1 MKDKFIRVISPAST
15 AIVAILDAAVLG
27 YGIFAVVKI
36 TQQVTAMSVIFAVLE
51 LLAIVVAVLV
61 SKEVLSN
68 GVIFRDDE
76 AEFTGVDDNNII
88 PYEAVKSIEAYKDTA
103 ASLTKNF
110 DMRHSLL
117 IFTLENKKINT
128 IDLGLI
134 TNRTLEIILDEFRSR
149 TKTQEI
155 SFTQRKT
162 PEIFSRRKK
171 DGGGAQD
178 ESADGEKQ
186 EAKEKEPD
194 SEN

>member
-1 MKDKFIRVISPAST
+1 MKDKFIRVISPVST

-128 IDLGLI
+128 IDLGLV
-134 TNRTLEIILDEFRSR
+134 TNKTLEIILDEFRSR

-155 SFTQRKT
+155 SFTQHKT

-171 DGGGAQD
+171 DGIETQN

-186 EAKEKEPD
+186 EAEEKEPD